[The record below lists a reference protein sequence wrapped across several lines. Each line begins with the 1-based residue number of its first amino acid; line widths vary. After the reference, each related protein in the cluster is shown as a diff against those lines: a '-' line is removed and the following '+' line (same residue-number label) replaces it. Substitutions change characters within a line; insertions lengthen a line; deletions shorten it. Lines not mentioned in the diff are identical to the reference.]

1 MIDAPIIVDG
11 GATAG
16 EISEVLDRLGIA
28 AIDEIIKD
36 LFTFETEDEDGETL
50 TYEVGEDL
58 HQIAEVVTT
67 PRPFLETPLD
77 EFTVSEGLLLCILV
91 VMIINALVRMVRG
104 AFFWL

>member
-1 MIDAPIIVDG
+1 MIDAPIIIEG

-36 LFTFETEDEDGETL
+36 LFTFETEDE
-50 TYEVGEDL
+50 V